1 MTAADGMA
9 TAFKWRAGAWVGSQ
23 LGPTI
28 WMLITGIRSLTVD
41 RTLAALLLAC
51 FFVHN
56 GIALVVWIRRDRYS
70 AYVANQVMLLLVG
83 VTSILA
89 NVAIDTLGYWSEYG
103 ISDSATNVYW
113 FIAVIVPGFA
123 GLFYVLE
130 TRAKT
135 KAAHKA

>member
-1 MTAADGMA
+1 MTAADGIA

-28 WMLITGIRSLTVD
+28 WMLITGIRTLTVD

-56 GIALVVWIRRDRYS
+56 GIALAVWIRRDRYS
-70 AYVANQVMLLLVG
+70 AYVANQLMLLLVG

-89 NVAIDTLGYWSEYG
+89 NVTIDTLGYWSEYG

-113 FIAVIVPGFA
+113 FIAIIIPSFN
-123 GLFYVLE
+123 GLFYLLE
-130 TRAKT
+130 TRARM
-135 KAAHKA
+135 KAIQKA